1 MPRRPRRLYE
11 GIYHLAARG
20 SDTRY
25 LFVGDRDRED
35 FLDRLATTCE
45 RFELSL
51 LSYVLMGTHYH
62 TLLRIPDARL
72 SQALQR
78 LHTEYSRW
86 HNRRQGRCAHLFR
99 AHAMTREI
107 ESDAQ
112 LVAACR
118 YLALNPVEAGLVE
131 NPLDWP
137 WSSARAHAGLEQPQI
152 PLAEG
157 ALRAAFGDDNNWRK
171 RYSAQI
177 DSTMKKRG
185 PSEANALKEN
195 RPAYR

>member
-1 MPRRPRRLYE
+1 MPRRPRSLYE

-25 LFVGDRDRED
+25 LFVSDRDRED

-51 LSYVLMGTHYH
+51 LSYVLMGSHYH
-62 TLLRIPDARL
+62 ALLRIPDARL
-72 SQALQR
+72 SRALQR

-86 HNRRQGRCAHLFR
+86 HNRRQGRSAHLFR

-112 LVAACR
+112 LVAAYR

-185 PSEANALKEN
+185 PSEAK
-195 RPAYR
+195 P